1 MEDGGVLLGLSSAH
15 RGEYLLDAEHV
26 DVTARA
32 LGVALDVGHEFVGS
46 PYAFCARRMSPWSW
60 IRSLFFVRG
69 DSADGSPARP
79 LLDGRCID
87 VLDAHRSEGREQVR
101 RDRRTVV
108 AQRRALATAVVFGVA
123 QVFGRRVLE
132 RGARSHEAGQGAASC
147 LIEDVPQPRAGGR
160 PRSVHAGPIFCWS
173 CRPSGSRYL
182 AYHTAPRARSVR
194 KTCPHGCLNAL
205 GHIGGHLRRPS
216 KNCGDEKARP

>member
-69 DSADGSPARP
+69 DSADGSPARHCSMV
-79 LLDGRCID
+79 DVSMSSTRID
-87 VLDAHRSEGREQVR
+87 PKA
-101 RDRRTVV
+101 
-108 AQRRALATAVVFGVA
+108 
-123 QVFGRRVLE
+123 
-132 RGARSHEAGQGAASC
+132 
-147 LIEDVPQPRAGGR
+147 
-160 PRSVHAGPIFCWS
+160 
-173 CRPSGSRYL
+173 GSRC
-182 AYHTAPRARSVR
+182 AAIVER
-194 KTCPHGCLNAL
+194 
-205 GHIGGHLRRPS
+205 
-216 KNCGDEKARP
+216 